1 MIIFI
6 PTTGP
11 MDHDVKMQLTLETLQ
26 RVCGGYIMFRTLLD
40 SEIELVTSEDET
52 KPKNYTA
59 SALAGFDVFGPA
71 IMCSTKD
78 FDF

>member
-1 MIIFI
+1 MIVFI
-6 PTTGP
+6 PTNGP
-11 MDHDVKMQLTLETLQ
+11 MDHNVKIQLTLEAMQ
-26 RVCGGYIMFRTLLD
+26 RLCGGYIMFRTLPD
-40 SEIELVTSEDET
+40 STIEMVTSEDED

-71 IMCSTKD
+71 IMCESSD